1 MKQKTM
7 LVGPITDELIR
18 AALQADLLSNSGR
31 KLDRLEQKKAN
42 APKCEEQIPSARNA
56 DGIELTTV
64 SSHDTY
70 ATGTSSYLCSSP
82 SPVMPDVGNFDKQSP
97 PPLTYKGEYFSP
109 SNPDVTEENN
119 TTYLKP
125 DFLEPLT
132 VTKSEPVC
140 PSPLALLAKTCQSI
154 GQMMEASVNGL
165 APTQPAGTLQRS
177 AINCSGPGTQLSP
190 TASTK
195 HSKIKTHSPTESKPT
210 VNAKRPV
217 TGRTKWMKPD
227 GLSAASNPVNGLSPP
242 TKLHGDPVSSS
253 RQSAP
258 PRVPMAGSI
267 DGVPVSQRA
276 TLQHCAK
283 FPSFSCP
290 SNGLTIHSMANKPC
304 TNDFTRTSNLAAE
317 TQTTSNAL
325 AQLARLSSSLSL
337 PESPQAHTGAGL
349 DNPTNKGRFH
359 WTEPLRVQTGVKR
372 ARRFS
377 GPKCYTNASSSM
389 SGNSA
394 TIPRKITRETLYHS
408 QPYSDSNNGASYS
421 RLVNPSGSP
430 NNCQPTV
437 SPQSTANSRCSTNF
451 PAFTSSWLAF
461 TQFMQQLMEQKDNSA
476 QMSSAQNQE
485 VFFYGLARSFMDLFY
500 ARLMSTQSSTPNTS
514 VGYHAPK
521 DTTSTSQTSVLNS
534 SNPGQVLSNPLGFM
548 TKPGL
553 IESERL
559 NASDPLSSKCFLC
572 GHQCSS
578 QTELCLH
585 VYSHLLMSEKE
596 QTGRSEIAGV
606 FRNGVNAEFTDPKPH
621 FNTAYPYPASVSPTD
636 RNLYTGNCDSNR
648 PAPFNLLTAPS
659 YLSEWISSK
668 QQRDFGLPYASSN
681 PPETPHHASSVPN
694 DNSPAFSGSKPALV
708 DSGLHAY
715 WLKLLSTYTQTS
727 PNAKYPDPILQR
739 LVDSKFP
746 TPNPTLSSSP
756 NTSTSPPV
764 GTNNDNNSYTLS
776 NNNHG
781 LWNPLM
787 FPFFTPNNS
796 PLTLYPK
803 V

>member
-1 MKQKTM
+1 MR
-7 LVGPITDELIR
+7 IR
-18 AALQADLLSNSGR
+18 HPHSV
-31 KLDRLEQKKAN
+31 
-42 APKCEEQIPSARNA
+42 PSARNA

-64 SSHDTY
+64 PSHDTY
-70 ATGTSSYLCSSP
+70 VTGTSSYLCSSP

-109 SNPDVTEENN
+109 NNPDVTEENN

-165 APTQPAGTLQRS
+165 APTQSAGSLQRS
-177 AINCSGPGTQLSP
+177 TVNCSGPSTQLSP

-195 HSKIKTHSPTESKPT
+195 HNKIKSHSPTEPKPT

-217 TGRTKWMKPD
+217 TGRTKWMKSD

-242 TKLHGDPVSSS
+242 MTHHGDPVSSS

-267 DGVPVSQRA
+267 DGMPVSQRA
-276 TLQHCAK
+276 TLQHCVK
-283 FPSFSCP
+283 FSSFSCP
-290 SNGLTIHSMANKPC
+290 SNGLTQPGPTIHSTANKPC
-304 TNDFTRTSNLAAE
+304 TNDFTRISNLPIE

-349 DNPTNKGRFH
+349 DNSTNKGRFH
-359 WTEPLRVQTGVKR
+359 WTEPLRVQTGAKR

-394 TIPRKITRETLYHS
+394 NIPRKITRDTLYHS
-408 QPYSDSNNGASYS
+408 QPYIDSNNGVSYS
-421 RLVNPSGSP
+421 RLINPSGSP
-430 NNCQPTV
+430 NNCQSTV
-437 SPQSTANSRCSTNF
+437 SPQPTANSRCSTTNF

-461 TQFMQQLMEQKDNSA
+461 TQFMQQFMEQKDNSA
-476 QMSSAQNQE
+476 QVSSAQNQE

-514 VGYHAPK
+514 VGYHPPK
-521 DTTSTSQTSVLNS
+521 DATSTPQMSLLNN
-534 SNPGQVLSNPLGFM
+534 NPGHVLSNPLGFIS
-548 TKPGL
+548 KPGL

-596 QTGRSEIAGV
+596 QTGRSESTSV
-606 FRNGVNAEFTDPKPH
+606 FRNGVNAEFTDPKPT
-621 FNTAYPYPASVSPTD
+621 FNAAYPYPASVSPTD
-636 RNLYTGNCDSNR
+636 RNLYTGNCNSNR
-648 PAPFNLLTAPS
+648 TIPLNLFPAPS
-659 YLSEWISSK
+659 YLTEWASK
-668 QQRDFGLPYASSN
+668 QRDFGLPYASVN
-681 PPETPHHASSVPN
+681 PPETTHASSVSN
-694 DNSPAFSGSKPALV
+694 DTSAAFSGSKPALME
-708 DSGLHAY
+708 SGLHAY
-715 WLKLLSTYTQTS
+715 WLKLLTAYTQTS
-727 PNAKYPDPILQR
+727 PNAKYPDPIIQR
-739 LVDSKFP
+739 LVDTGFP
-746 TPNPTLSSSP
+746 TPNPTLSNSP

-764 GTNNDNNSYTLS
+764 GANNDNNSYTLS

-787 FPFFTPNNS
+787 FPFFTSNNS

>member
-1 MKQKTM
+1 MR
-7 LVGPITDELIR
+7 IR
-18 AALQADLLSNSGR
+18 HPHSV
-31 KLDRLEQKKAN
+31 
-42 APKCEEQIPSARNA
+42 PSARNA
-56 DGIELTTV
+56 DGIELTTAA
-64 SSHDTY
+64 SHDTY
-70 ATGTSSYLCSSP
+70 VTGTSSYLCSSP

-165 APTQPAGTLQRS
+165 GPTQPAGGLQRS
-177 AINCSGPGTQLSP
+177 AVNCSGPTNQLSP

-195 HSKIKTHSPTESKPT
+195 HSKMKSHSPTESKPT
-210 VNAKRPV
+210 VNTKRPV

-242 TKLHGDPVSSS
+242 TTSHHGDPVSSS

-267 DGVPVSQRA
+267 DGMPVSQRGA
-276 TLQHCAK
+276 TLQHCVK
-283 FPSFSCP
+283 FSNFSCP
-290 SNGLTIHSMANKPC
+290 SNGLTQPGLTMHSTANKPF
-304 TNDFTRTSNLAAE
+304 TNDFTRTSNLAIE

-349 DNPTNKGRFH
+349 DNSTNKGRFH
-359 WTEPLRVQTGVKR
+359 WTEPLRVQTGAKR

-377 GPKCYTNASSSM
+377 GPKCYTNASSSV

-394 TIPRKITRETLYHS
+394 NIPRKITREALYHS
-408 QPYSDSNNGASYS
+408 QPYIDSSNGASYS
-421 RLVNPSGSP
+421 RLMNPSGSP
-430 NNCQPTV
+430 QSTV

-476 QMSSAQNQE
+476 QMSSSQNQE
-485 VFFYGLARSFMDLFY
+485 IFFYGLARSFMDLFY

-514 VGYHAPK
+514 VGYHPPK
-521 DTTSTSQTSVLNS
+521 DTTSTSQMPVLSN
-534 SNPGQVLSNPLGFM
+534 NPGQVLSNPFGFLS
-548 TKPGL
+548 KPCL
-553 IESERL
+553 IESERP

-596 QTGRSEIAGV
+596 QTSTSV
-606 FRNGVNAEFTDPKPH
+606 FRNGVNAEPN
-621 FNTAYPYPASVSPTD
+621 FNTAYPYPASVSPPD
-636 RNLYTGNCDSNR
+636 RNLYTGNCNSNR
-648 PAPFNLLTAPS
+648 TVPLNHLLPAPS
-659 YLSEWISSK
+659 YLSEWVSK
-668 QQRDFGLPYASSN
+668 QRDFGVPYASGN
-681 PPETPHHASSVPN
+681 PPETTHASSVPN
-694 DNSPAFSGSKPALV
+694 DTSPAFSGSKPAPLM

-715 WLKLLSTYTQTS
+715 WLKLLTAYTQTS
-727 PNAKYPDPILQR
+727 PNVKYPDPIIQR
-739 LVDSKFP
+739 LVDTGFP
-746 TPNPTLSSSP
+746 TPNPTLSHSP
-756 NTSTSPPV
+756 NNTSTSPPV
-764 GTNNDNNSYTLS
+764 GANNDNNSYTLN

-787 FPFFTPNNS
+787 FPFFTSNTS